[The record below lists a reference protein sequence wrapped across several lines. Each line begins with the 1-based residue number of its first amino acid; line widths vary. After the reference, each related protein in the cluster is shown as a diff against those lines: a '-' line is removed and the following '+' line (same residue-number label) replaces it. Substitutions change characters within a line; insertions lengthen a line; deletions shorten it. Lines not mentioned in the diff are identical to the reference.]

1 MRFSIANEKTS
12 PYRMYLFR
20 KLCITLGSLS
30 KEGLYDR
37 RFLSRTRFKTHTV
50 VEDETWILV
59 RVVLVADVRF
69 SNAITSDI
77 YGGLQSFQW
86 WIKRS

>member
-1 MRFSIANEKTS
+1 ML
-12 PYRMYLFR
+12 PYCMYLFR
-20 KLCITLGSLS
+20 KLCITLSSFS

-37 RFLSRTRFKTHTV
+37 GFISRTRFKAHTV

-69 SNAITSDI
+69 SNAIMGDI
-77 YGGLQSFQW
+77 NGLRSFQR
-86 WIKRS
+86 WIK